1 MRRRKRRVRSRKRK
15 NKIYSFRFGID
26 QTPAWMNSFI
36 ESRYAIPC
44 SAKTFG
50 PNNKKVHQK
59 WLFIQNEKEQLAS
72 KGDIITLTK
81 AGTLIVSHSNTEF
94 SV

>member
-1 MRRRKRRVRSRKRK
+1 MRRRKRGARSRRRK
-15 NKIYSFRFGID
+15 IKSYSFRFGVD

-36 ESRYAIPC
+36 ESKYAIPC

-50 PNNKKVHQK
+50 PNNKKIHQK

-81 AGTLIVSHSNTEF
+81 AGTLVVSHTYTEF

>member
-1 MRRRKRRVRSRKRK
+1 MRKRNRRARSRRRKTKS
-15 NKIYSFRFGID
+15 YSFRFGID
-26 QTPAWMNSFI
+26 QTPEWMNSFI
-36 ESRYAIPC
+36 EAKYAIPC

-72 KGDIITLTK
+72 KGDTITLTK
-81 AGTLIVSHSNTEF
+81 AGTLIVAHNHTDF